1 MGPSPCL
8 ELIGK
13 LIQFIQIDARLKSE
27 IVRAG
32 RDLFAWGSE
41 LFLGNA
47 TAQGGVDHF
56 LETKPL
62 FLGFAQENGGEI
74 IIQSQGSSHSS

>member
-1 MGPSPCL
+1 MTFLRG
-8 ELIGK
+8 
-13 LIQFIQIDARLKSE
+13 
-27 IVRAG
+27 
-32 RDLFAWGSE
+32 GSE